1 MANGTLKVSN
11 IQTSSGSGT
20 ITLGQ
25 SGETVDFSNA
35 TTTLNSAMKN
45 VPSFKATASSATTIA
60 TGTYTTITL
69 DGTETWDTDSAFAS
83 NTFTVPTGKGGKY
96 MFSYGVTV
104 ANLGDADYSEIILTV
119 NGTKDEKTRYRSL
132 TGVAQTTIMRASAIL
147 DLSAGDTVV
156 LQGFHNYGSNRD
168 TSASQTSFE
177 GMRLIGA

>member
-1 MANGTLKVSN
+1 MANGILKVSN

-25 SGETVDFSNA
+25 SGETIALGA
-35 TTTLNSAMKN
+35 TTNNLLT
-45 VPSFKATASSATTIA
+45 PSFKATASSATTIA

-83 NTFTVPTGKGGKY
+83 NTFTVPTGKAGKY

-104 ANLGDADYSEIILTV
+104 ANLGDADFSEIILTV

-132 TGVAQTTIMRASAIL
+132 TGVAQTTIMRASAML

-156 LQGFHNYGSNRD
+156 LQGYHNYGSNRD

-177 GMRLIGA
+177 GFRIGI